1 MKKTLISLLGYMIVI
16 TTPVLAGD
24 LPLIDVTIP
33 DPVLGTKTFT
43 GCFESGDKK
52 FCPRKLTRL
61 FNSCEAKG
69 GWYVKAGE
77 NGTTK
82 TCLIQSTRIY
92 PEGYVGGDPNVYLL
106 VVPQAN

>member
-1 MKKTLISLLGYMIVI
+1 MKKALIMLLGFMISS

-24 LPLIDVTIP
+24 LPLIDVTIS

-69 GWYVKAGE
+69 GWYVKAGSD
-77 NGTTK
+77 GMTK

-92 PEGYVGGDPNVYLL
+92 PKGYVGGDPSVFLL
-106 VVPQAN
+106 VVPQDN